1 MTALAEPGWAFDAYE
16 SVRARL
22 PRARFDDAWRTADT
36 LAEIAE
42 PYSLLLLDAYGV
54 LNVGETAIPGVA
66 ARIADLRRAG
76 KRVMVVT
83 NSAGYPKRLMIERY
97 ARLGYDFAPEDV
109 ASSREALLRGLEN
122 RPQLR
127 WGAMLSP
134 AHGLE
139 DLEALD
145 LSFLADD
152 PQGYDSA
159 EGFLLIGADGWTE
172 GRQALLE
179 QALAARPRPVL
190 VGNPDIVAP
199 REGGLSLEPGRFAH
213 RLADGTGVRPEFY
226 GKPFR
231 HIYDLA
237 LSRLSSPPPPGEV
250 LMVGDTLHTDILG
263 GRSMGFATAL
273 VTDYGPLA
281 GADVAGAIRRS
292 GIVPDH
298 VIARP

>member
-1 MTALAEPGWAFDAYE
+1 MTTLAQAGWAFDAYE
-16 SVRARL
+16 AVRARL
-22 PRARFDDAWRTADT
+22 PRARFDADWRTADT
-36 LAEIAE
+36 LADIAG

-66 ARIADLRRAG
+66 QRIEDLRRAG

-83 NSAGYPKRLMIERY
+83 NSAGYPKRLMMERY
-97 ARLGYDFAPEDV
+97 ARLGYDFAAQDV
-109 ASSREALLRGLEN
+109 ASSREALLRGLADH
-122 RPQLR
+122 PPLR

-134 AHGLE
+134 VHGLE

-145 LSFLADD
+145 LTFLGDD
-152 PQGYDSA
+152 PQDYDRA

-172 GRQALLE
+172 ARQSLLE
-179 QALAARPRPVL
+179 AALTRRPRPVL

-199 REGGLSLEPGRFAH
+199 REGGLSLEPGHYAH
-213 RLADGTGVRPEFY
+213 RLADRTGVRPEFH

-231 HIYDLA
+231 RIYDLA
-237 LSRLSSPPPPGEV
+237 LSRLPSPPPPGQV
-250 LMVGDTLHTDILG
+250 LMVGDTLHTDVLG
-263 GRSMGFATAL
+263 GRGMGFATAL

-281 GADVAGAIRRS
+281 GADVGGAIRRS
-292 GIVPDH
+292 RIVPDH